1 MRNVI
6 YKIAACSALVALV
19 LSGCKESFLEEDPNG
34 YISSDQIKE
43 NAVWNPNI
51 MLGQALG
58 TYSTTFA
65 WQTGGTTNHDD
76 FGQKSIDI
84 ATDLMSG
91 DLAMSGETYGWFSD
105 AARLQC
111 NTTTKNRTYML
122 WRYYYRIIKACNEI
136 FDTVGGDE
144 SVPANED
151 NQNYYAQAK
160 ALRAHSYF
168 NLVNLYAK
176 PYDIDKNAK
185 AIPLYR
191 SQTTAETLGLS
202 TVEEVYERVIIGLK
216 ESINILEELES
227 AGIGR
232 PNGTKDQIDQ
242 WTAKGILAYVYLTKG
257 EYENAAALTSDI
269 INNSGYPLMSETE
282 IIESGFRSI
291 NIGSW
296 MWAFDIT
303 KDNTGGL
310 PTFWGQVDYF
320 TYSYCSAGD
329 YKMIDHNL
337 YNEIPET
344 DTRKQWFHPSVL
356 ISWYKF
362 YDAGRKAMGD
372 RTWTNDI
379 VYMRVEEMYLIN
391 AEANARANHLP
402 EAKAALKAL
411 LEQRDQATAAEVDN
425 MNADQLLEN
434 IYYNWRVE
442 MWAEGRGLLTLKR
455 FHKSMV
461 RGDNNYA
468 LTGETISYDDSRLI
482 FEIPEREVTNN
493 PNLQK

>member
-202 TVEEVYERVIIGLK
+202 TVEEVYERVIICL
-216 ESINILEELES
+216 L
-227 AGIGR
+227 
-232 PNGTKDQIDQ
+232 
-242 WTAKGILAYVYLTKG
+242 Y
-257 EYENAAALTSDI
+257 TSP
-269 INNSGYPLMSETE
+269 SP
-282 IIESGFRSI
+282 R
-291 NIGSW
+291 
-296 MWAFDIT
+296 
-303 KDNTGGL
+303 
-310 PTFWGQVDYF
+310 
-320 TYSYCSAGD
+320 
-329 YKMIDHNL
+329 
-337 YNEIPET
+337 
-344 DTRKQWFHPSVL
+344 DTR
-356 ISWYKF
+356 
-362 YDAGRKAMGD
+362 
-372 RTWTNDI
+372 
-379 VYMRVEEMYLIN
+379 
-391 AEANARANHLP
+391 
-402 EAKAALKAL
+402 
-411 LEQRDQATAAEVDN
+411 
-425 MNADQLLEN
+425 
-434 IYYNWRVE
+434 
-442 MWAEGRGLLTLKR
+442 
-455 FHKSMV
+455 
-461 RGDNNYA
+461 
-468 LTGETISYDDSRLI
+468 
-482 FEIPEREVTNN
+482 
-493 PNLQK
+493 

>member
-176 PYDIDKNAK
+176 SYDIDKNAK

-202 TVEEVYERVIIGLK
+202 TVEEVYERVIIDLK
-216 ESINILEELES
+216 ESINILEELELS
-227 AGIGR
+227 
-232 PNGTKDQIDQ
+232 
-242 WTAKGILAYVYLTKG
+242 
-257 EYENAAALTSDI
+257 
-269 INNSGYPLMSETE
+269 
-282 IIESGFRSI
+282 
-291 NIGSW
+291 
-296 MWAFDIT
+296 
-303 KDNTGGL
+303 
-310 PTFWGQVDYF
+310 
-320 TYSYCSAGD
+320 
-329 YKMIDHNL
+329 
-337 YNEIPET
+337 
-344 DTRKQWFHPSVL
+344 L
-356 ISWYKF
+356 IH
-362 YDAGRKAMGD
+362 
-372 RTWTNDI
+372 I
-379 VYMRVEEMYLIN
+379 
-391 AEANARANHLP
+391 
-402 EAKAALKAL
+402 
-411 LEQRDQATAAEVDN
+411 
-425 MNADQLLEN
+425 
-434 IYYNWRVE
+434 
-442 MWAEGRGLLTLKR
+442 
-455 FHKSMV
+455 
-461 RGDNNYA
+461 
-468 LTGETISYDDSRLI
+468 
-482 FEIPEREVTNN
+482 
-493 PNLQK
+493 

>member
-160 ALRAHSYF
+160 ALRASRITTSATTTRATVV
-168 NLVNLYAK
+168 LVLPTISGK
-176 PYDIDKNAK
+176 MCFVKSFWNASGQSMSISE
-185 AIPLYR
+185 AMW
-191 SQTTAETLGLS
+191 
-202 TVEEVYERVIIGLK
+202 TVFR
-216 ESINILEELES
+216 
-227 AGIGR
+227 R
-232 PNGTKDQIDQ
+232 NGC
-242 WTAKGILAYVYLTKG
+242 
-257 EYENAAALTSDI
+257 NAAGLTRSAASGMTKRSWNRQRNALPI
-269 INNSGYPLMSETE
+269 WMSSSPGCTRTMFLE
-282 IIESGFRSI
+282 ISI
-291 NIGSW
+291 R
-296 MWAFDIT
+296 
-303 KDNTGGL
+303 
-310 PTFWGQVDYF
+310 
-320 TYSYCSAGD
+320 
-329 YKMIDHNL
+329 
-337 YNEIPET
+337 T
-344 DTRKQWFHPSVL
+344 DTERCL
-356 ISWYKF
+356 
-362 YDAGRKAMGD
+362 
-372 RTWTNDI
+372 RT
-379 VYMRVEEMYLIN
+379 M
-391 AEANARANHLP
+391 
-402 EAKAALKAL
+402 
-411 LEQRDQATAAEVDN
+411 
-425 MNADQLLEN
+425 
-434 IYYNWRVE
+434 
-442 MWAEGRGLLTLKR
+442 KR
-455 FHKSMV
+455 
-461 RGDNNYA
+461 
-468 LTGETISYDDSRLI
+468 SR
-482 FEIPEREVTNN
+482 NG
-493 PNLQK
+493 

>member
-1 MRNVI
+1 MRNII
-6 YKIAACSALVALV
+6 YKITACSALVALT
-19 LSGCKESFLEEDPNG
+19 LTGCKDSFLDEDPNG
-34 YISSDQIKE
+34 YISSGQIKE
-43 NAVWNPNI
+43 NAEWNPNI

-65 WQTGGTTNHDD
+65 WQSGGTTNHDD

-84 ATDLMSG
+84 VTDLMSG

-111 NTTTKNRTYML
+111 NTMTKNRAYML

-144 SVPANED
+144 IPPENED
-151 NQNYYAQAK
+151 NKNYYAQAK

-176 PYDIDKNAK
+176 SYEIDKNAK
-185 AIPLYR
+185 ALPLYR
-191 SQTTAETLGLS
+191 SQATAETLGLS
-202 TVEEVYERVIIGLK
+202 TVEEIYDRVITDLK
-216 ESINILEELES
+216 DAITILEKLEEE
-227 AGIGR
+227 GIGR
-232 PNGTKDQIDQ
+232 SNGTKDQIDQ

-257 EYENAAALTSDI
+257 DYENAAAISADVI
-269 INNSGYPLMSETE
+269 ENSGYPLMSQTE
-282 IIESGFRSI
+282 IIESGFNNVS
-291 NIGSW
+291 IGSW

-303 KDNTGGL
+303 KDNSAGL

-320 TYSYCSAGD
+320 SYSYCSAGD
-329 YKMIDHNL
+329 YKMIDQNL
-337 YNEIPET
+337 YNEIPAS
-344 DTRKQWFHPSVL
+344 DTRKKWFHPSVL

-362 YDAGRKAMGD
+362 YDAGRVAMGN

-391 AEANARANHLP
+391 AEANARANHLT
-402 EAKAALKAL
+402 EARASLKAL
-411 LEQRDQATAAEVDN
+411 LDERDEATAATLKD
-425 MNADQLLEN
+425 MNADELLDN

-461 RGDNNYA
+461 RGENNYA
-468 LTGETISYDDSRLI
+468 LTGQTIASDDSRLV
-482 FEIPEREVTNN
+482 FEIPEREITNN